1 MFSVDKLLAAPVQL
15 KEAEREEM
23 MIYSSHDDDT
33 EKELLVINQ
42 ILEPP
47 PVTEQQHRASLKSQ
61 ASPECNSR
69 EIVHLLI
76 LLSCILTT
84 TEYLVFSGA

>member
-42 ILEPP
+42 ISEPP
-47 PVTEQQHRASLKSQ
+47 PVTEQEHRASLKSQ

>member
-1 MFSVDKLLAAPVQL
+1 MFSVRKLLGAPVQL

-33 EKELLVINQ
+33 EKVINQ

-47 PVTEQQHRASLKSQ
+47 PVTEQEHRASLKSQ

-69 EIVHLLI
+69 EIVNMLI

>member
-1 MFSVDKLLAAPVQL
+1 MDKLLAAPVQL

-23 MIYSSHDDDT
+23 MIYSSHNDDT
-33 EKELLVINQ
+33 EKELLVIAK
-42 ILEPP
+42 IVEPP
-47 PVTEQQHRASLKSQ
+47 PVTEQEHRASLKSQ

-69 EIVHLLI
+69 VIVNFLLLV
-76 LLSCILTT
+76 LLSCIMTT

>member
-1 MFSVDKLLAAPVQL
+1 MDKLLAAP
-15 KEAEREEM
+15 EEM

-33 EKELLVINQ
+33 EMELIVINQ

-47 PVTEQQHRASLKSQ
+47 PVTEQEHRASLKSQ
-61 ASPECNSR
+61 ASPECSSR
-69 EIVHLLI
+69 EFVNLLI